1 MKAIKIISLSILLV
15 YLSLVAQGQNQSGQG
30 NQASM
35 AASRKQSKETVQVTP
50 GAANSV
56 SGSGTPGQIAK
67 WTGVS
72 GSNTY
77 VLGNSTIFEDKFGK
91 VGIGTTTPTSL
102 FTVAGMIETT
112 SGGVKF
118 PDGTVQTT
126 AASLANSPQPQPFA
140 KVLSATFPAGGV
152 DTSAMF
158 TVPVGKRLTIETV
171 SLLINLPLGQNLDS
185 LTIATSVNGQL
196 IYYSLFPVPIPQS
209 GSSSF
214 YGITQ
219 PFKIY
224 ADAGTQVSAQIHR
237 PSGLGDGG
245 FNLALSGYLVDAQ

>member
-1 MKAIKIISLSILLV
+1 MKAIKFISLSILLV

-30 NQASM
+30 HQVS
-35 AASRKQSKETVQVTP
+35 SRKQSNEAVQVTP
-50 GAANSV
+50 GAATSV

-67 WTGVS
+67 WTGAA

-77 VLGNSTIFEDKFGK
+77 TLGNSTIFEDKFGK

-102 FTVAGMIETT
+102 FTVGGMIEAT

-126 AASLANSPQPQPFA
+126 AATLANSPQPQPFA
-140 KVLSATFPAGGV
+140 KVLSASFPAGGT

-196 IYYSLFPVPIPQS
+196 IYYSLFPGPIPQS

-219 PFKIY
+219 PLKLY

-237 PSGLGDGG
+237 PVGVGDGG